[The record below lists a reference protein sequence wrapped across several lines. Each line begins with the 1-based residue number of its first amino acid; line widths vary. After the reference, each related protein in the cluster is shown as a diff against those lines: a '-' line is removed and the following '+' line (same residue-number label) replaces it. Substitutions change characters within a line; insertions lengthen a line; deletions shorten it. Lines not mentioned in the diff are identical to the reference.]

1 MRRLLKFNWLYFVL
15 TVLIF
20 GIEILIAKYAH
31 DQIIRPYVGD
41 FLVVML
47 IYCFIKSFLD
57 SPVFITAL
65 SVLIFSYVV
74 ETLQYFHI
82 VTRLGLQ
89 NSRIAKTIMGTS
101 FEWTDLVAYTIGIAV
116 VIYLEKT
123 IANRILK
130 KHFKTV

>member
-1 MRRLLKFNWLYFVL
+1 MRRLLKFNWHYFVL

-20 GIEILIAKYAH
+20 SIEILIAKYAH
-31 DQIIRPYVGD
+31 DPIIRPYVGD

-74 ETLQYFHI
+74 ETLQYFHF
-82 VTRLGLQ
+82 VSRLGLQ

-101 FEWTDLVAYTIGIAV
+101 FEWIDLIAYTIGIV
-116 VIYLEKT
+116 IVIYLEKT
-123 IANRILK
+123 IANRNLK
-130 KHFKTV
+130 KNLKTV